1 MSTLAQ
7 LKEEQKVAMRAKDKA
22 RLGTIRLALAAVK
35 QIEVDTRQELSESDV
50 IAVLTKMVK
59 QRKDSIS
66 QYEAAGRQEL
76 ADVEAAEIEVLK
88 TFLPQAL
95 SQQEIDALVDAAI
108 SDSGAT
114 GMQDMGKVMGIL
126 KPQVQGRAD
135 MGALSGIIRSR
146 LA

>member
-7 LKEEQKVAMRAKDKA
+7 LKEAQKDAMRAKDKA
-22 RLGTIRLALAAVK
+22 RLGTLRLALAAIK

-76 ADVEAAEIEVLK
+76 ADIEAAEIEVIND
-88 TFLPQAL
+88 FLPQPL
-95 SQQEIDALVDAAI
+95 SQDELNTLIDAAI
-108 SDSGAT
+108 SQSGAS
-114 GMQDMGKVMGIL
+114 GMGDMGKVMGIL

-135 MGALSGIIRSR
+135 MGALSGVIRSR
-146 LA
+146 LS